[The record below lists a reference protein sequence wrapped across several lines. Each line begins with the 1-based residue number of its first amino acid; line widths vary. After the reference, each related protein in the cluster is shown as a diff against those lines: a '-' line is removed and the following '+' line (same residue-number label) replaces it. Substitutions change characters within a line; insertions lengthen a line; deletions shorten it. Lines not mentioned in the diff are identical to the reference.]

1 MSLGHQQSQPGP
13 KTWSAPREPG
23 NAGSDVSGMWEGR
36 EQVNDL
42 PAAMPF
48 LSELLPEVLP
58 TLGWV
63 FPHPLTQ
70 ST

>member
-1 MSLGHQQSQPGP
+1 MGVVPQRLSLMGEATVHESGA
-13 KTWSAPREPG
+13 SAVPAWPPTAACGRPR
-23 NAGSDVSGMWEGR
+23 AW
-36 EQVNDL
+36 VNDL

-63 FPHPLTQ
+63 FPHPL
-70 ST
+70 